1 MPVSPTPEH
10 LPPPTARSLRSGIDL
25 IEIARLEEVRPAIRE
40 RFLARVYTPQEL
52 QDAGDS
58 NLHLAGRFAAK
69 EAVAKALGCGIG
81 PISWQE
87 IEIRR
92 GPAGEPELVLYGK
105 ARQMADELG
114 LTSWSVSISHTKV
127 YALAMAVAC
136 GE

>member
-40 RFLARVYTPQEL
+40 RFLARVYTAQEL

-58 NLHLAGRFAAK
+58 YLHLAGRFAAK
-69 EAVAKALGCGIG
+69 EAVVKALGCGIG
-81 PISWQE
+81 PVSWQE

-92 GPAGEPELVLYGK
+92 GQAGEPVLVLYGK
-105 ARQMADELG
+105 ARQMATELG
-114 LTSWSVSISHTKV
+114 LNLWSVSISHTKQ
-127 YALAMAVAC
+127 YAVAMAVAC

>member
-1 MPVSPTPEH
+1 MHASREPSYPKP
-10 LPPPTARSLRSGIDL
+10 LRSLRSGIDL
-25 IEIARLEEVRPAIRE
+25 VEIARLAGVDPAIRE
-40 RFLARVYTPQEL
+40 RFLMRIFTAQEL
-52 QDAGDS
+52 EDGQDS

-81 PISWQE
+81 PVSWQE

-92 GPAGEPELVLYGK
+92 GQAGEPVLVLYGK
-105 ARQMADELG
+105 AQQIAGDLG
-114 LTSWSVSISHTKV
+114 LTTWSVSISHTKE

>member
-1 MPVSPTPEH
+1 MVATHHQGPHS
-10 LPPPTARSLRSGIDL
+10 LRSLRSGIDL
-25 IEIARLEEVRPAIRE
+25 IEIARLEGVQPAIRE
-40 RFLARVYTPQEL
+40 RFLTRVFTPQEL
-52 QDAGDS
+52 EDARDS
-58 NLHLAGRFAAK
+58 SLHLAGRFAAK

-81 PISWQE
+81 PVSWQE

-92 GPAGEPELVLYGK
+92 GQVGEPVLVLYGK
-105 ARQMADELG
+105 ARQMADDLG

>member
-1 MPVSPTPEH
+1 MHDVPTH
-10 LPPPTARSLRSGIDL
+10 LRPHSGACLRSGIDL
-25 IEIARLEEVRPAIRE
+25 IEIARLEGIRPEIRG
-40 RFLARVYTPQEL
+40 RFLKRVFTVQEL
-52 QDAGDS
+52 EDARDS

-81 PISWQE
+81 PVSWQE

-92 GPAGEPELVLYGK
+92 GQAGEPELTLYGK

-114 LTSWSVSISHTKV
+114 LLTWSVSISHTKE